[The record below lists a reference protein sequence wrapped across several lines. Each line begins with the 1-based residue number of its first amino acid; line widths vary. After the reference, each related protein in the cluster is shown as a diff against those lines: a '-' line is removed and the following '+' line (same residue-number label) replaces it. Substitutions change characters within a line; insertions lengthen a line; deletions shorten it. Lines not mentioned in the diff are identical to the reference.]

1 MLMQKKITDALLVVI
16 KMLSRCQWSQIMERY
31 SNRVSDVHRASNL
44 YKQVKRRL
52 LLSYMSPIKE
62 DWKVYDIKKLLLTMV
77 EFCGI

>member
-1 MLMQKKITDALLVVI
+1 
-16 KMLSRCQWSQIMERY
+16 MERY
-31 SNRVSDVHRASNL
+31 SNRVSDVHRSSNL

-62 DWKVYDIKKLLLTMV
+62 DWKVYDKKLVLTMV

>member
-1 MLMQKKITDALLVVI
+1 MLMQKKITDALLVV
-16 KMLSRCQWSQIMERY
+16 KMLRRCQWSRIMERY
-31 SNRVSDVHRASNL
+31 SNRVSDVHRSSNL

-62 DWKVYDIKKLLLTMV
+62 DWKVYDKKLVLTMV